1 MCFCTGFDIQMKGP
15 DLQSQNRNGSQTRG
29 SSDGFRTI
37 QRRPG
42 SARSA
47 DVFPLDPNLTYRFRV
62 IPKARMTEGE
72 PSEAQRIGP
81 GVSNCSS
88 VCSHRTAD
96 GTAVV
101 KSSLALCPGDGSLG
115 DGLSGSAI
123 AGIAAGIPC
132 SLLFLFLLG
141 GSIYLCIYCK
151 KKRLWSIRVFNTKY
165 KSWLSVR
172 WRLHVPLC
180 SSLSCRAA
188 AQISSVKSSREGCN
202 HVMINVE
209 GCICAASVLTAS
221 VLCHTGNNNP
231 DGNDSS

>member
-1 MCFCTGFDIQMKGP
+1 MCFCPGFDIQMKGP
-15 DLQSQNRNGSQTRG
+15 DLQSQNRDGSQTRG

-37 QRRPG
+37 QQRPG

-47 DVFPLDPNLTYRFRV
+47 DIFDLDPNLTYRFRV

-88 VCSHRTAD
+88 TCSHKATD

-101 KSSLALCPGDGSLG
+101 ISLLALCPCDGSAG

-151 KKRLWSIRVFNTKY
+151 KKRVWNIHVCNTKY
-165 KSWLSVR
+165 RSRLSMH
-172 WRLHVPLC
+172 WRLHVLFC
-180 SSLSCRAA
+180 FSVSCRAA
-188 AQISSVKSSREGCN
+188 AQISSVKSSREGWN
-202 HVMINVE
+202 HFMVNVE
-209 GCICAASVLTAS
+209 GMYLGSLSANSICLVS
-221 VLCHTGNNNP
+221 HRQ
-231 DGNDSS
+231 